1 MINLTPM
8 KVIPFQIPKTGKDAV
23 RVQVE
28 QAKHLYNHLH
38 QHHEIQITLILAS
51 EGILVAGD
59 YIGRFQAGDLFVIGS
74 NQPHVFRNDPIY
86 FKGRKKASTIT
97 VFFDET
103 TLGTGFWKTPE
114 LMNFL
119 PFFQLSQGGFQVIG
133 KKRDAVKETFLEIA
147 KADGLEKIVLFVKLL
162 QQLAGKKDL
171 KPLSA
176 ITAQRSINAVDG
188 SRLNSIL
195 EFSFKESYRAITLD
209 EVAKKA
215 NMTKT
220 AFCKYFKTRTG
231 KTFGGFLNGIR
242 VNNACKALL
251 ESDESIA
258 TIGYQTGFNNLSNFN
273 RIFKSV
279 TGINPK
285 GYRSIN

>member
-1 MINLTPM
+1 M

-28 QAKHLYNHLH
+28 QSKHLYNHLH
-38 QHHEIQITLILAS
+38 QHHEIQVTLILTS

-74 NQPHVFRNDPIY
+74 NQPHIFRNDPIY

-103 TLGTGFWKTPE
+103 TLGSGFWKAPE
-114 LMNFL
+114 LISFL
-119 PFFQLSQGGFQVIG
+119 PFFQQSQGGFQVIG
-133 KKRDAVKETFLEIA
+133 KKQECIKETLFQIA
-147 KADGLEKIVLFVKLL
+147 AADGLEKIALFVRLL
-162 QQLAGKKDL
+162 HELGGKKDL

-176 ITAQRSINAVDG
+176 ITLQKSINAVDG

-195 EFSFKESYRAITLD
+195 EFSFKESHRAIILE
-209 EVAKKA
+209 EVAAKA

-231 KTFGGFLNGIR
+231 KTFSGFLNGIR

-279 TGINPK
+279 TGTTPK